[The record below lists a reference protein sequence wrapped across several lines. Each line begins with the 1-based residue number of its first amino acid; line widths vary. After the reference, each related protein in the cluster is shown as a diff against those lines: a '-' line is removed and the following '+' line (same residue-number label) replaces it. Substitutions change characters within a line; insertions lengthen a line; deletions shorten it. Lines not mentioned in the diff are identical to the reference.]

1 MMSKTPPTR
10 VGHCPRTALSGQR
23 SPGVR
28 VLGMFVCPL
37 GAMPGGPQAGAGCGG
52 LEEVVYSGL

>member
-1 MMSKTPPTR
+1 M
-10 VGHCPRTALSGQR
+10 
-23 SPGVR
+23 
-28 VLGMFVCPL
+28 LGMFVCPL